1 MDLQELDL
9 GIHDL
14 LFVPGVPRT
23 PGLHLSDIL
32 KSIMVELDPRTYDTG
47 KPMNMLAIEC
57 GFSFERA
64 LEEGFQSR
72 REDIFR
78 PGEIVKDGVICSPDG
93 IYAPTW
99 RVEEFKFTKKS
110 SREAPLGPK
119 FLMWRL
125 QIMAYCFVLQAFTA
139 RLVALFVN
147 DHYPGGSF
155 GDYRLRAWL
164 FTFDAVELASNWQM
178 LLTHAR
184 EKGMLR

>member
-1 MDLQELDL
+1 MDLHALDL

-32 KSIMVELDPRTYDTG
+32 KSIMASVDPHTYASG
-47 KPMNMLAIEC
+47 KPLDMLRIEC

-72 REDIFR
+72 REDIIR

-93 IYAPTW
+93 IYLPEM
-99 RVEEFKFTKKS
+99 RVEEFKLTWKS
-110 SREAPLGPK
+110 SAEAPLGPK
-119 FLMWRL
+119 FLVWRL
-125 QIMAYCFVLQAFTA
+125 QIMAYCYVLQMFQA

-147 DHYPGGSF
+147 
-155 GDYRLRAWL
+155 GDYRHGYAPELRAWL
-164 FTFDAVELASNWQM
+164 LTFDATDLAHNWNY
-178 LLTHAR
+178 LLRHAR